1 MHPGDVPHPP
11 EPGSL
16 RVPPPLPSPEPPPP
30 FLRRA
35 GARSP
40 PGHFTDPSARQP
52 RAGRR
57 GGAGRGGRG
66 RGRSRAQGRGGGAA
80 AGGRAGRASPRRDRE
95 PGWARRAPGPR
106 THRGGRADSGRPHSG
121 DPGERSPLPRSR
133 PLWEARR
140 DGPAASLP
148 RLLSPSY
155 KYWLGPHPPPP
166 TPGALRKVRR
176 PRAGQRE
183 PEREGDGAA
192 PMTAPAPAV
201 RQPPQLEAWP
211 PAAPA
216 AALPSR
222 SLP

>member
-1 MHPGDVPHPP
+1 M
-11 EPGSL
+11 
-16 RVPPPLPSPEPPPP
+16 
-30 FLRRA
+30 
-35 GARSP
+35 
-40 PGHFTDPSARQP
+40 
-52 RAGRR
+52 
-57 GGAGRGGRG
+57 
-66 RGRSRAQGRGGGAA
+66 
-80 AGGRAGRASPRRDRE
+80 
-95 PGWARRAPGPR
+95 
-106 THRGGRADSGRPHSG
+106 
-121 DPGERSPLPRSR
+121 ERSPLPRSR

-216 AALPSR
+216 PALPLPFPPLAPAPRAERLGRAARPGPPLQRARRRAGADFGTQSSAGGGR
-222 SLP
+222 GQPRSSLTCQQQSLPGGIGDFL